1 SGLVSRWGAQRPQV
15 FSFATKIV
23 GAAARP
29 IATQGRSYRGSASLD
44 SKAGPNLRQSRILRM
59 PIMKKQAHLHH

>member
-1 SGLVSRWGAQRPQV
+1 
-15 FSFATKIV
+15 
-23 GAAARP
+23 AAAAAPAICAGAKILGLLPQP

-44 SKAGPNLRQSRILRM
+44 SKAGSNLRQSRILRM